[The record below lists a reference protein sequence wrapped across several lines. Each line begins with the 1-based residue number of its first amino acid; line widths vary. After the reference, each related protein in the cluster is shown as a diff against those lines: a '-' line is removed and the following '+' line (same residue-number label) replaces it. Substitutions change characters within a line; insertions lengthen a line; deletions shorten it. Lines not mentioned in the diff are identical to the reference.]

1 MWDLLKLGLILGL
14 TIYLLTRKWDLGL
27 ILLIDSL
34 LMGALYLYPVL
45 DLLRSIGLGLIAAET
60 LQLCGAVLLVL
71 VLAELLR
78 RTESMLKM
86 VNALQV
92 LVPDARI
99 VLAIIPTVIGMMPM
113 IGGAMFSAPMVNGLG
128 TRLKVSPWRKT
139 FVNYWFR
146 HSMEYVFPL
155 YQSLLLVAAML
166 GVSVYTFMGASFPL
180 SLVALVGGVLWGL
193 VGIPRPAR
201 EVQTTG
207 EQRAAW
213 RDLAVGT
220 WPLLLVILL
229 VVVLELNMLISLG
242 AVCLLLAAVKRIGPR
257 KWWDVLK
264 RSVPLKTFSAI
275 LGVMVFKR
283 VMEDAGAVQAIPAAL
298 AALGLPN
305 LLVAF
310 LVPFVIGLLTGTP
323 PAAMAL
329 GVPVVAPLLDPAR
342 IYLVAGGVWM
352 FVGCFSGVLLSPLH
366 LCLALTR
373 EYFGAEW
380 GDLYKRIVPATAL
393 IVAAAGAIVWLT

>member
-1 MWDLLKLGLILGL
+1 MWDLLKLALVLGV

-27 ILLIDSL
+27 ILLIDSVL
-34 LMGALYLYPVL
+34 VAVLYLYPVL
-45 DLLRSIGLGLIAAET
+45 NLLRSIGLGLIAAGT
-60 LQLCGAVLLVL
+60 LRLCGAVFLVL

-92 LVPDARI
+92 LVPDGRI
-99 VLAIIPTVIGMMPM
+99 VMAIIPTVIGMMPM
-113 IGGAMFSAPMVNGLG
+113 IGGAMFSAPIVNGLG
-128 TRLKVSPWRKT
+128 TRLKASAWRKT

-146 HSMEYVFPL
+146 HAMEYVFPT
-155 YQSLLLVAAML
+155 YQSLLLVSTIL
-166 GVSVYTFMGASFPL
+166 GVSVYTFIGASYPL
-180 SLVALVGGVLWGL
+180 TLAAVAGGVLWGL
-193 VGIPRPAR
+193 AGLGRPER
-201 EVQTTG
+201 ESQAG
-207 EQRAAW
+207 SRRGGW
-213 RDLAVGT
+213 RDLVVGT
-220 WPLLLVILL
+220 WPLLLVILF
-229 VVVLELNMLISLG
+229 VVALQIDVLISLG
-242 AVCLLLAAVKRIGPR
+242 AVCVLLIAVKRIGPAQ
-257 KWWDVLK
+257 WWDVLK

-275 LGVMVFKR
+275 LGVMVLKQ
-283 VMEDAGAVQAIPAAL
+283 VMEDSGAVQTIPAAL

-310 LVPFVIGLLTGTP
+310 LVPFIVGLLTGTP

-329 GVPVVAPLLDPAR
+329 GVPVVAPLLDTPQ
-342 IYLVAGGVWM
+342 IDLVGGGVWM

-380 GDLYKRIVPATAL
+380 GDLYKRIVPAVAL
-393 IVAAAGAIVWLT
+393 VVAVAGLIVWLK

>member
-1 MWDLLKLGLILGL
+1 MWDLLKLVLVLGL

-27 ILLIDSL
+27 ILLIDAVL
-34 LMGALYLYPVL
+34 VAVLYLYPPL
-45 DLLRSIGLGLIAAET
+45 SLLRSIGQGLIAVDT
-60 LQLCGAVLLVL
+60 LKLCGAVFLVL

-86 VNALQV
+86 VNALQI
-92 LVPDARI
+92 LVSDGRV
-99 VLAIIPTVIGMMPM
+99 VLALIPTVIGMMPM

-128 TRLKVSPWRKT
+128 DRLEVSPWRKT

-146 HSMEYVFPL
+146 HAMEYVFPL
-155 YQSLLLVAAML
+155 YSSLLLVSAIL
-166 GVSVYTFMGASFPL
+166 GVSVYRFIGVSYPL
-180 SLVALVGGVLWGL
+180 SLTALAGGVLWGL
-193 VGIPRPAR
+193 VGTPRPERTRAD
-201 EVQTTG
+201 G
-207 EQRAAW
+207 QRKAAW

-229 VVVLELNMLISLG
+229 VVVLQIDMLISLSG
-242 AVCLLLAAVKRIGPR
+242 VCVLLMAAKRIGPAQ
-257 KWWDVLK
+257 WWDVLK

-275 LGVMVFKR
+275 LGVMVFKQ
-283 VMEDAGAVQAIPAAL
+283 VMEDAGAVQTIPPAL

-329 GVPVVAPLLDPAR
+329 GVPVVAPLMDAAQ
-342 IYLVAGGVWM
+342 IELVAGGVWM
-352 FVGCFSGVLLSPLH
+352 FVGCFSGILLSPLH

-373 EYFGAEW
+373 EYFGAGW
-380 GDLYKRIVPATAL
+380 GDLYKRIVPAVAL
-393 IVAAAGAIVWLT
+393 VIAVAGAIVWLR

>member
-1 MWDLLKLGLILGL
+1 MWDLLKLALILGV

-34 LMGALYLYPVL
+34 LVGVLYLYPPL
-45 DLLRSIGLGLIAAET
+45 ELLRSIWRGLVAVQT
-60 LQLCGAVLLVL
+60 LKLCGAVFLVL

-78 RTESMLKM
+78 RTASMLKM

-92 LVPDARI
+92 LVPDGRI
-99 VLAIIPTVIGMMPM
+99 VLAIIPAVIGMMPM
-113 IGGAMFSAPMVNGLG
+113 IGGAMFSAPMVDGLG
-128 TRLKVSPWRKT
+128 TRLKASPWRKT

-155 YQSLLLVAAML
+155 YQSLLLVSAIL
-166 GVSVYTFMGASFPL
+166 GISVYTFIGASYPL
-180 SLVALVGGVLWGL
+180 TLAMVAGGVLWGL
-193 VGIPRPAR
+193 VGLTRPER
-201 EVQTTG
+201 ESVDG
-207 EQRAAW
+207 RRRAAW
-213 RDLAVGT
+213 RNLAVGT

-229 VVVLELNMLISLG
+229 VVVLQIDILVGLG
-242 AVCLLLAAVKRIGPR
+242 AVCALLMAVKRIGPR
-257 KWWDVLK
+257 QWWDVLK

-275 LGVMVFKR
+275 LGVMAFKQ
-283 VMEDAGAVQAIPAAL
+283 VMEDSGAVQTIPAAL

-310 LVPFVIGLLTGTP
+310 FVPFLIGLLTGTP

-329 GVPVVAPLLDPAR
+329 GVPVVAPLLDTPH
-342 IYLVAGGVWM
+342 IDLVAGGVWM
-352 FVGCFSGVLLSPLH
+352 FVGCFGGILLSPLH

-380 GDLYKRIVPATAL
+380 GEMYKRIVPSVAL
-393 IVAAAGAIVWLT
+393 VIAVAGLIVWLR